1 MLKQAFYILFFYF
14 TGEFISSFID
24 GFIPGS
30 VIGMILL
37 FLALVFKLVKPAN
50 VKKLSTI
57 LTENMG
63 LFFLP
68 AGVGLMTSL
77 GVISQYWA
85 VILTASVVSTI
96 LVIASVAL
104 IQQNSA
110 RRSEAMNNLAQ
121 SEVFSLTLVIGT
133 YMAALAL
140 YKKTRISLLHPL
152 LTSILVIIAVLKMM
166 GIEYESF
173 QRGSHLIH
181 FLLGPSV
188 VALGFVLYE
197 QMQYLKGNVISILT
211 SVFVGAIIGIVSVIV
226 IGDLMGADQ
235 ALIATLQ
242 PKSVTTP
249 IAMGI
254 AEKAGGMPSLT
265 AVIVV
270 AVGIF
275 GSIVGPFVMKVLG
288 IESRIAKGLALG
300 ASSHGLGTSVA
311 IQIGAVEGALS
322 GLAIGLMGIM
332 TAILVPVISFI
343 ISLF

>member
-1 MLKQAFYILFFYF
+1 
-14 TGEFISSFID
+14 
-24 GFIPGS
+24 
-30 VIGMILL
+30 
-37 FLALVFKLVKPAN
+37 
-50 VKKLSTI
+50 
-57 LTENMG
+57 
-63 LFFLP
+63 
-68 AGVGLMTSL
+68 
-77 GVISQYWA
+77 
-85 VILTASVVSTI
+85 
-96 LVIASVAL
+96 
-104 IQQNSA
+104 
-110 RRSEAMNNLAQ
+110 
-121 SEVFSLTLVIGT
+121 
-133 YMAALAL
+133 MAALAL

-197 QMQYLKGNVISILT
+197 QMQYLKGNMISILT

>member
-1 MLKQAFYILFFYF
+1 MKLYSSSSILQESLSVILS
-14 TGEFISSFID
+14 TGLSQV
-24 GFIPGS
+24 G
-30 VIGMILL
+30 VIGMVLL
-37 FLALVFKLVKPAN
+37 FLALAFKVVKPN
-50 VKKLSTI
+50 KVKKLSTL

-68 AGVGLMTSL
+68 AGVGLMNSL
-77 GVISQYWA
+77 GIISQYWV
-85 VILTASVVSTI
+85 VIVTASVVSTI

-104 IQQNSA
+104 IQQKLGK
-110 RRSEAMNNLAQ
+110 ETDEMNNLAQ

-133 YMAALAL
+133 YLASLAL
-140 YKKTRISLLHPL
+140 YRKTRISLLHPL
-152 LTSILVIIAVLKMM
+152 ITSIFVIIVVLKTMD
-166 GIEYESF
+166 IEYESF
-173 QRGSHLIH
+173 QKGSHLIH

-188 VALGFVLYE
+188 VALGYVLYE
-197 QMQYLKGNVISILT
+197 QIQYLKGNVISILT
-211 SVFVGAIIGIVSVIV
+211 SVFVGAIVGIVSVIA
-226 IGDLMGADQ
+226 IGELMGADA
-235 ALIATLQ
+235 ALVATLE

-254 AEKAGGMPSLT
+254 AEKSGGIPSLT

-300 ASSHGLGTSVA
+300 ASSHGVGTSVA